1 MPDHTVVYR
10 RTARAG
16 AEVIERGVTLYLAR
30 EQRDYSGD
38 DDPRSLPT
46 ALAQRRPSP

>member
-1 MPDHTVVYR
+1 MPGRTVVYL

-16 AEVIERGVTLYLAR
+16 PDVIERGVTLHLAS
-30 EQRDYSGD
+30 EQREYSGD
-38 DDPRSLPT
+38 DDRHSLLT